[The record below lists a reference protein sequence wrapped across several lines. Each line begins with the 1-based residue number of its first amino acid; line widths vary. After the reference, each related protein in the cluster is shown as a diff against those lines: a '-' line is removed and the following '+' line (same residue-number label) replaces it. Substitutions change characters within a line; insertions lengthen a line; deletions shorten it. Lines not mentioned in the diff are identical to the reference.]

1 MSVIIYKEGGMRP
14 TLLIGAHVGEI
25 SEIRQLKKFLGQS
38 LIPLNFL
45 IVIPGFFLTSHQFPF
60 MICTFQS
67 HEHTIKFLMLKEL

>member
-38 LIPLNFL
+38 LIPWNFL
-45 IVIPGFFLTSHQFPF
+45 KGYINVFSIF
-60 MICTFQS
+60 ICL
-67 HEHTIKFLMLKEL
+67 EKF